1 MVGKAPLKKKEATK
15 TKMPTRKPEDIVAE
29 LESLKAK
36 KKEIE
41 KREKTLKADLGVIL
55 ERDGIKTSTGSFNL
69 VIGDK
74 LVQKQARKTMKLN
87 PEKAEQF
94 FKEIGIW
101 EEVTETKQIIN
112 EDFVEQAFHN
122 EKFTAD
128 ELEAITDI
136 KTVYA
141 IVITDYKPED
151 TEEEMPEIIPNK

>member
-1 MVGKAPLKKKEATK
+1 MLGKASLKKKEATK
-15 TKMPTRKPEDIVAE
+15 TNMPTRKPEDIVLE

-41 KREKTLKADLGVIL
+41 EREKTLKADLGVIL
-55 ERDGIKTSTGSFNL
+55 EREGIKTSTGSFNL

-136 KTVYA
+136 KTAYA
-141 IVITDYKPED
+141 IVIADYKPEA